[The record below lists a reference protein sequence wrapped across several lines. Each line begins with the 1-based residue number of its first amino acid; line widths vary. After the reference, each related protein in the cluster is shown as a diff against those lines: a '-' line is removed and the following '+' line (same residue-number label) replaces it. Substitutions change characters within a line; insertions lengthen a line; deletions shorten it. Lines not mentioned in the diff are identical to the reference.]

1 MSQKCLKNYLV
12 FLKNVRGT
20 SDFKPY
26 YFLCFSFFKAILLRD
41 RQGEDYCVGCVEV
54 DVPQQQPRH
63 QTSQSTNQGIYC

>member
-1 MSQKCLKNYLV
+1 MSKCLKNVRDTNLINFYV
-12 FLKNVRGT
+12 F
-20 SDFKPY
+20 
-26 YFLCFSFFKAILLRD
+26 FLKAILLRD

>member
-1 MSQKCLKNYLV
+1 MNFECLKDISCVSKECTRY
-12 FLKNVRGT
+12 
-20 SDFKPY
+20 DFKPY
-26 YFLCFSFFKAILLRD
+26 QFLCFFLKAILLRD